1 MAIRAAQ
8 TKSRVP
14 PNALRIRF
22 DRFELDEA
30 NATLLREGEPVT
42 LPPTPFAVLC
52 ELARQPAALLTKEVL
67 LDNVWGYN
75 YFGDTRTLDVHIR
88 RLRQKLDECADHI
101 ETVVGV
107 GYRFSGQKN

>member
-52 ELARQPAALLTKEVL
+52 ELARQPAALLTKEAL
-67 LDNVWGYN
+67 LDNVWGHQFVSESVLKTAISELRSVLN
-75 YFGDTRTLDVHIR
+75 DDPR
-88 RLRQKLDECADHI
+88 RPRVI
-101 ETVVGV
+101 ETVSRK
-107 GYRFSGQKN
+107 GY